1 MRDHP
6 VPVGVVRRL
15 VPAHAAHRETF
26 SSSTV
31 LVDLSTVAARCAQLS
46 RQCLQFICSSPHLG
60 VAAVRCIQ
68 RLSASVAV
76 ILAAEAMTSSNAMKV
91 RKPEPAEIE
100 YKNMKF
106 LITYRPTDA
115 TMDRFIE
122 VCLSV
127 ELRTVHLVHLHLQM
141 IFADVCCGL
150 LLKRHLT
157 SLFHHTVV
165 WGILSLLRL
174 SFRSTP
180 PS

>member
-1 MRDHP
+1 M
-6 VPVGVVRRL
+6 PVGVVRRL

-26 SSSTV
+26 RCSTV

-46 RQCLQFICSSPHLG
+46 RQCLQFICSSPRLG
-60 VAAVRCIQ
+60 AAAVRCIQ

-127 ELRTVHLVHLHLQM
+127 GSPS
-141 IFADVCCGL
+141 FANDFCRCL
-150 LLKRHLT
+150 L
-157 SLFHHTVV
+157 
-165 WGILSLLRL
+165 W
-174 SFRSTP
+174 P
-180 PS
+180 PAEATLNIVIPPYGSMGDT

>member
-1 MRDHP
+1 

-26 SSSTV
+26 RCSTV
-31 LVDLSTVAARCAQLS
+31 LVDLSSVAARCAQLS
-46 RQCLQFICSSPHLG
+46 RQCLQFICSSPHLS
-60 VAAVRCIQ
+60 VAAVRCIL

-76 ILAAEAMTSSNAMKV
+76 TLAAEAMTSSNAMKV

-122 VCLSV
+122 VCLSQ
-127 ELRTVHLVHLHLQM
+127 LSYGP
-141 IFADVCCGL
+141 FASPSFANDFCRCL
-150 LLKRHLT
+150 L
-157 SLFHHTVV
+157 
-165 WGILSLLRL
+165 W
-174 SFRSTP
+174 P
-180 PS
+180 PAEATLNIIIPPYGSMGDT